1 MTKSDARDARA
12 EISGA
17 LSAAAERVPGSTSRR
32 PAPLP
37 GLDEYLQGV
46 AAELEEDTCE
56 PSIEPQGD
64 ALLPVLQAAQRA
76 LKHYDQVLAQNPDS
90 FWGHYR
96 AAVVCFR
103 MGEWSLAARH
113 LDRCMGEWSL
123 AAGHLDRCLQRR
135 SKNAS
140 VRGQY
145 AVCLGRLGL
154 HDNAIEE
161 CSQALSAAP
170 DYAEFYRSRVFLRAR
185 GRRTQGLQEDLQ
197 RFYMLSR
204 SLTRGFFRDPPGQNA
219 GAPHSAKVPLTQR
232 ALDLDRAPVFIAQD
246 GDPLT
251 EPEDIPREEIEAR
264 AALAIDISKA
274 GAWELP
280 QGPTANLAPAGP
292 AGVPNTP
299 SSSPV
304 LDIATVELGKVLKLD
319 PEHIEA
325 RMSRMSQSLA
335 QGHFEQARSDLELV
349 LEDPK
354 LNVLCKTPKTF
365 AFLHGEARRFALY
378 GLIDE
383 ALKIADKTLELSDE
397 DKSIH
402 GRSHYFKAEILGYAA
417 RSDHSQIAAAAQQLQ
432 LAFQTNP
439 RFKQW
444 YKRDPAFNPVR
455 IVIDAA
461 LQQMPEAT
469 QIR

>member
-1 MTKSDARDARA
+1 MTGAEARDARA
-12 EISGA
+12 EIS
-17 LSAAAERVPGSTSRR
+17 SAISTVAARAPASASRR

-37 GLDEYLQGV
+37 GLDEYLQGL
-46 AAELEEDTCE
+46 AAELEDTSE
-56 PSIEPQGD
+56 LSIESQSD
-64 ALLPVLQAAQRA
+64 APLPVLQNAQRA
-76 LKHYDQVLAQNPDS
+76 LEHYDQLLARNPSS

-103 MGEWSLAARH
+103 MRQWSF
-113 LDRCMGEWSL
+113 

-135 SKNAS
+135 SKNSS

-145 AVCLGRLGL
+145 AACLGKLGL
-154 HDNAIEE
+154 LDSAISE

-170 DYAEFYRSRVFLRAR
+170 DYAEFYRSRAFFRAL
-185 GRRTQGLQEDLQ
+185 GRRTQGLEEDLE
-197 RFYMLSR
+197 RFEVLSR
-204 SLTRGFFRDPPGQNA
+204 YLTKGFFRDPPGQNA
-219 GAPHSAKVPLTQR
+219 GEPRSSTVPLTQR
-232 ALDLDRAPVFIAQD
+232 ALDLDCEPVFMARR

-251 EPEDIPREEIEAR
+251 EPEEVPREEIEAR
-264 AALAIDISKA
+264 VELAISISKA
-274 GAWELP
+274 GAQSLFD
-280 QGPTANLAPAGP
+280 GPVAILAPTDSAGP
-292 AGVPNTP
+292 PQTLNG
-299 SSSPV
+299 SPA

-319 PEHIEA
+319 PEYIEA
-325 RMSRMSQSLA
+325 RMTRMAQSLA
-335 QGHFEQARSDLELV
+335 RGQFEQARNDLDLV

-354 LNVLCKTPKTF
+354 LTVLRKTPKTF
-365 AFLHGEARRFALY
+365 AFLHGEARRFARY

-417 RSDHSQIAAAAQQLQ
+417 RSDHSQIAAVAEQLQ

-444 YKRDPAFNPVR
+444 YKRDPAFDPVR

-469 QIR
+469 HIR